1 MTAHMVVML
10 GGPLDG
16 QVMAVEG
23 RHVIAEDPDSPAL
36 DAASRQ
42 LLYATGRVV
51 FCGRTIWVG
60 YLGTKPSDDDLA
72 RVLLSPAAHEAME
85 PGVPDGYDAHGA
97 RHDH

>member
-16 QVMAVEG
+16 QVMAVQG
-23 RHVIAEDPDSPAL
+23 RHVVAEDPDSN
-36 DAASRQ
+36 AAAVTRRQ

-60 YLGTKPSDDDLA
+60 YLGAKPSDDDLA

-85 PGVPDGYDAHGA
+85 PGVPDGYDAHGGKS
-97 RHDH
+97 